1 MNYSAGTAFKTIVYR
16 VCMAKHSF
24 VIQTS
29 DGNFNPYRKEARID
43 FAKHIIQT
51 RDGGTC
57 L

>member
-1 MNYSAGTAFKTIVYR
+1 
-16 VCMAKHSF
+16 MAKHSF

-29 DGNFNPYRKEARID
+29 DGNFNPYRREAGTD

-51 RDGGTC
+51 RYGGTC

>member
-1 MNYSAGTAFKTIVYR
+1 
-16 VCMAKHSF
+16 MAKHSF

-29 DGNFNPYRKEARID
+29 NGNFNPYRREAGTD

-51 RDGGTC
+51 WYGGTC